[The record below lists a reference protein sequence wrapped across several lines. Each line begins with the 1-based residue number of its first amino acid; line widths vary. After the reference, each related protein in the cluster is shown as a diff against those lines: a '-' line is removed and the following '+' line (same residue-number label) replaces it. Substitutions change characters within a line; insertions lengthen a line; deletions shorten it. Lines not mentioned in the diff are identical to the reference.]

1 MSICNGLYSPRSSKI
16 MIVEYTVGSR
26 LAATPMIVQNIGG
39 RLAILPWFSRS
50 LDLNWQS
57 AIIKYTV
64 RMANTWTLAAYQ
76 GVGNNIQPTNQEPV
90 REQWSRTVLNRA
102 IGLFRLLCFAQR
114 IEEVRNIVLCRCS
127 LLRLLCSLREC
138 NPQEKGRNIVQY
150 HECYACRENII
161 HKRKKGMLQYHQ
173 IVKMLCILNKI

>member
-1 MSICNGLYSPRSSKI
+1 
-16 MIVEYTVGSR
+16 
-26 LAATPMIVQNIGG
+26 
-39 RLAILPWFSRS
+39 
-50 LDLNWQS
+50 
-57 AIIKYTV
+57 
-64 RMANTWTLAAYQ
+64 MANTWTLAAYQ

-114 IEEVRNIVLCRCS
+114 IEEVRNIVL
-127 LLRLLCSLREC
+127 
-138 NPQEKGRNIVQY
+138 Y